1 MNENI
6 IVFRNL
12 NESPMS
18 VSAPKW
24 QREIVARVEEEYQEK
39 ALETAKEIEMVFKA
53 ISPKIKPGYFATAF
67 QRVLNLTPRYEY
79 IKNVS
84 DGSGGVF
91 DVEIDLALHTVS
103 FVEVERG

>member
-24 QREIVARVEEEYQEK
+24 QREIVARVEEEYQEE
-39 ALETAKEIEMVFKA
+39 ALETSNAIQKA
-53 ISPKIKPGYFATAF
+53 FNEFDVKPGYFATTF
-67 QRVLNLTPRYEY
+67 RHILHSIPRYEY

-84 DGSGGVF
+84 DGSGGVY
-91 DVEIDLALHTVS
+91 DVQIDLALHTVG
-103 FVEVERG
+103 FVEIERG